1 MKNIALLIGLIFAV
15 SAKSQVIYTDVN
27 PNLTLQA
34 LNSDSYAVD
43 FNNDSNIDVVIYESE
58 VDTNL
63 NGFLLTFIGG
73 VVNTLGASELVG
85 TDSLIFGANIL
96 FVDTIGVGE
105 LIDGS
110 LGYINSNMPSVFAG
124 AGIRVTATA
133 LNTALGEFEANKD
146 GFIGVKFAI
155 AGATHFGWI
164 RVSAAADCYS
174 LIIKDFAYEATP
186 NTGIVAGDY
195 GGSGFVAVKDQFLNL
210 DYKVTNNILYI
221 SGYQYTDNQV
231 LNLTNVIGQELI
243 NRKVENESEAIDLSK
258 IPTGF
263 YLVHLFSTNGSVVKK
278 IYVR

>member
-1 MKNIALLIGLIFAV
+1 MKNIVLLIGLIFAV
-15 SAKSQVIYTDVN
+15 SAKTQVIYSDVD
-27 PNLTLQA
+27 PDITLEA

-73 VVNTLGASELVG
+73 VVNTLGASEVVG

-110 LGYINSNMPSVFAG
+110 LSYINSNMPSVFAG

-133 LNTALGEFEANKD
+133 LNTALGEFGANKD
-146 GFIGVKFAI
+146 GYIGVKFPI
-155 AGATHFGWI
+155 AGATHYGWI
-164 RVSAAADCYS
+164 RVSAATDCYS
-174 LIIKDFAYEATP
+174 LIIKDFAYEASP

-195 GGSGFVAVKDQFLNL
+195 GGSGFVTVKDQFLNI
-210 DYKVTNNILYI
+210 DCKVTNNILYI
-221 SGYQYTDNQV
+221 YGYQYTDNQV
-231 LNLTNVIGQELI
+231 LNLTNVMGKELI

-258 IPTGF
+258 IPTGI